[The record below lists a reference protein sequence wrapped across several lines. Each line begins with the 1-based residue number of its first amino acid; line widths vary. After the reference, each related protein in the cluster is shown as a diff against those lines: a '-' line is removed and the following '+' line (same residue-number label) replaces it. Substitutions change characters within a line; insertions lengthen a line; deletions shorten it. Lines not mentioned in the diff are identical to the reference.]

1 MAVDNAHPFRI
12 ALISM
17 PWSIFNR
24 PSIQLG
30 TLKSYLERE
39 AEYRVDTYHLY
50 LHLAKTITTELYSRI
65 ALSGWAGEALFA
77 PLLFPEKRAD
87 AGKLFRQSLTG
98 KGSPRPDFDALT
110 ARVEASCAQW
120 LADINF
126 DQYALIGFSLCFSQL
141 FASLYLA
148 KKIKDKWSDIPIV
161 FGGSSCSGQIG
172 VSLLQHF
179 PTIDYLID
187 GEGEQQ
193 LLALCRFLS
202 GRAESLPGKIRTVH
216 PVPVAKTTIGDKADK
231 AAAPLQLGQL
241 PYPDYTPYFQEM
253 RRLFPQQPFIPLLPI
268 EFSRGCWW
276 NKCTFCNLNL
286 QWQNYRFKESGRMLE
301 ETLHLTEKHQSL
313 HFTFTD
319 NALPS
324 KEADRFFTSLL
335 TQDLDID
342 FFAEIRGITEPDRL
356 QLYSRAGLKTVQV
369 GIEALSTSLLA
380 KMAKGTTTIDNIAV
394 MKMCS
399 ATGIR
404 MEGNLITDFPG
415 TTAEEIAET
424 LRNLDFVRPFLPL
437 QAATFFLG
445 YGSPLHT
452 EAAGK
457 SKTKEFP
464 IQRITPH
471 AKNRRLFPGD
481 YVQSML
487 MLINSYQGDKKLQ
500 HRQWQLVK
508 RKIRAWQDYHKQRTA
523 GGQHPL
529 HYRDG
534 GTFLIIRQEQ
544 PADVPLLHRLRGTS
558 RKIYLACARPE
569 KIDTLLRAF
578 PQVTDQ
584 GLRKFI
590 DEMCTKRL
598 MFQENDRVLALAVH
612 NTSGGDCP

>member
-1 MAVDNAHPFRI
+1 MASDNASSCRI

-30 TLKSYLERE
+30 ALKSYLERE
-39 AEYRVDTYHLY
+39 AEYQVDNYHLY

-77 PLLFPEKRAD
+77 PLLFPEKKAD

-98 KGSPRPDFDALT
+98 KGTPRPDFDALT
-110 ARVEASCAQW
+110 ARVEESCAQW
-120 LADINF
+120 LANINLR
-126 DQYALIGFSLCFSQL
+126 QYSLIGFSLCFSQL

-148 KKIKDKWSDIPIV
+148 KKIKDRWSDIPIV
-161 FGGSSCSGQIG
+161 FGGSSCSGEIG
-172 VSLLQHF
+172 ASLLQHF
-179 PTIDYLID
+179 PVIDYLID

-202 GRAESLPGKIRTVH
+202 GQAESLPDRIRTLH
-216 PVPVAKTTIGDKADK
+216 PVPVAQTNTAEKAENADK
-231 AAAPLQLGQL
+231 AAPPLQLDQL
-241 PYPDYTPYFQEM
+241 PYPDYMPYFHEM
-253 RRLFPQQPFIPLLPI
+253 RLLFPHQPFIPLLPI

-301 ETLHLTEKHQSL
+301 ETLHLAEKHQSL

-319 NALPS
+319 NVLPP
-324 KEADRFFTSLL
+324 KEADQFFKSLL
-335 TQDLDID
+335 KQDLDVD
-342 FFAEIRGITEPDRL
+342 FFAEIRGIIEPDRL
-356 QLYSRAGLKTVQV
+356 QLYSRAGLTTVQV

-380 KMAKGTTTIDNIAV
+380 KMAKGTTAIDNIAV

-415 TTAEEIAET
+415 TTEEEIAET
-424 LRNLDFVRPFLPL
+424 LRNLDFVLPFLPL

-445 YGSPLHT
+445 YGSPLHA

-457 SKTKEFP
+457 SKTKDFA
-464 IQRITPH
+464 IQRIIPH
-471 AKNRRLFPGD
+471 AKNRRLFPQD

-500 HRQWQLVK
+500 HRHWQPVK
-508 RKIRAWQDYHKQRTA
+508 RKIRAWRDFHEQRTA

-544 PADVPLLHRLRGTS
+544 PAAVPLVHRLRGTS
-558 RKIYLACARPE
+558 RKIYLACDLPE

-578 PQVTDQ
+578 PQVSDQ
-584 GLRKFI
+584 ALRKFI
-590 DEMCTKRL
+590 NEMCDKHL

-612 NTSGGDCP
+612 RPGG

>member
-1 MAVDNAHPFRI
+1 MVSDNASPCRI

-30 TLKSYLERE
+30 ALKSYLERE
-39 AEYRVDTYHLY
+39 AEYQVDNYHLY
-50 LHLAKTITTELYSRI
+50 LHLAKTISTELYSRI

-77 PLLFPEKRAD
+77 PLLFPEKKAD
-87 AGKLFRQSLTG
+87 AAKLFRQSLTG
-98 KGSPRPDFDALT
+98 KGKPRPDFDTLT
-110 ARVEASCAQW
+110 ASVAESCAQW

-126 DQYALIGFSLCFSQL
+126 SPYALIGFSLCFSQL

-161 FGGSSCSGQIG
+161 FGGSSCSGEIG
-172 VSLLQHF
+172 ASLLQHF
-179 PTIDYLID
+179 STIDYLID

-202 GRAESLPGKIRTVH
+202 GQANSLPDKIRTLH
-216 PVPVAKTTIGDKADK
+216 PVPAAQTNKADK
-231 AAAPLQLGQL
+231 ATPPLPLGRL
-241 PYPDYTPYFQEM
+241 PYPDYTPYFKEM
-253 RRLFPQQPFIPLLPI
+253 RTLFPGQPFIPLLPI

-286 QWQNYRFKESGRMLE
+286 QWQNYRFKESGRMLK
-301 ETLHLTEKHQSL
+301 ETLHLAEKHESL

-319 NALPS
+319 NALPR
-324 KEADRFFTSLL
+324 KEADHFFTSLL
-335 TQDLDID
+335 QEDLDID

-356 QLYSRAGLKTVQV
+356 QLYSRAGLRTVQV

-399 ATGIR
+399 AAGIR

-415 TTAEEIAET
+415 TTEEEITET
-424 LRNLDFVRPFLPL
+424 LRNLDFVLPFLPL

-445 YGSPLHT
+445 YGSPLHAG
-452 EAAGK
+452 AAGQ
-457 SKTKEFP
+457 SKTKDFP
-464 IQRITPH
+464 IQRIIPH
-471 AKNRRLFPGD
+471 AKNRRLFPQD
-481 YVQSML
+481 HVQSML

-500 HRQWQLVK
+500 HRHWQPVK
-508 RKIRAWQDYHKQRTA
+508 RKIRTWQDFHKQRTA
-523 GGQHPL
+523 SGQHPL

-534 GTFLIIRQEQ
+534 RSFLIIRQEQ
-544 PADVPLLHRLRGTS
+544 PERTPLLHRLRGAS
-558 RKIYLACARPE
+558 RKIYLACERPE
-569 KIDTLLRAF
+569 KIDSLLKAF

-584 GLRKFI
+584 ALRKFI

-612 NTSGGDCP
+612 HTSG